1 MVVLEHRES
10 KVTQVH
16 RVHLGLLAQLVVQAQ
31 LELLVVLEQVALL
44 VVLVH
49 LGPRAQVEH
58 QVLLAVLAAMGQW
71 DYRVQ
76 QVVAEVLEHL
86 A

>member
-1 MVVLEHRES
+1 MVVLEHLES
-10 KVTQVH
+10 KVPQ
-16 RVHLGLLAQLVVQAQ
+16 VHLGLLAQLVVQAQ
-31 LELLVVLEQVALL
+31 LELLVVLEQVAL
-44 VVLVH
+44 LVH

-76 QVVAEVLEHL
+76 QVAAEVLEHL